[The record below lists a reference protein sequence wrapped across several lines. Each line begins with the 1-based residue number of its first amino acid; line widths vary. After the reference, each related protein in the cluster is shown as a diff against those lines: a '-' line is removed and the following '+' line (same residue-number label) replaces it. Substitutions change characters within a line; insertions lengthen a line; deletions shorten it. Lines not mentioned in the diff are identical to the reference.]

1 MCWQS
6 GGAGDKQADVNELCK
21 TSNDFLDVFVGIMMV
36 MKRDGCEV
44 REQRSLVAECKAAS
58 KQATQRHVR
67 RFTSSSVKA
76 ARLTHIKTAG
86 LT

>member
-6 GGAGDKQADVNELCK
+6 GGAGDEQADVNELRK
-21 TSNDFLDVFVGIMMV
+21 TSNDFLNDFVGIMMV
-36 MKRDGCEV
+36 MKRGRCEV
-44 REQRSLVAECKAAS
+44 REQRRLVAECKAAS

-76 ARLTHIKTAG
+76 ARLTHIETAG
-86 LT
+86 FT

>member
-6 GGAGDKQADVNELCK
+6 GDAGDEHADANEVCK
-21 TSNDFLDVFVGIMMV
+21 MSDDFMNEFVGIVMMV
-36 MKRDGCEV
+36 KRVGCWV
-44 REQRSLVAECKAAS
+44 REQRRLVAECKAAS

-86 LT
+86 ST